1 MIILQDTPPPPSLQP
16 DSHAAGAAL
25 HAAAH
30 ASTLSLHSPALG
42 HSPLSRRRGRP
53 IENPYANVGQQAP
66 PTKPQRR
73 KSPLLKQLPVEE
85 QGLNFNPSWC
95 MMGLLYKDLFKI

>member
-1 MIILQDTPPPPSLQP
+1 MIILQDTPPPMQP
-16 DSHAAGAAL
+16 DVHMAAPHSL
-25 HAAAH
+25 HAATH
-30 ASTLSLHSPALG
+30 TSTLSLHSPALG

-66 PTKPQRR
+66 PSKPQRR

-85 QGLNFNPSWC
+85 QGSYLSIGVEFSFSSGC
-95 MMGLLYKDLFKI
+95 FTEL

>member
-1 MIILQDTPPPPSLQP
+1 MIILQDTPPSLQP
-16 DSHAAGAAL
+16 DAHAVAPPHAL
-25 HAAAH
+25 HAATH
-30 ASTLSLHSPALG
+30 TSTLSLHSTSPALG

-85 QGLNFNPSWC
+85 LG
-95 MMGLLYKDLFKI
+95 